1 MGMKLRSEE
10 EVGEVAGRSES
21 GMKKC
26 GMT

>member
-10 EVGEVAGRSES
+10 EVREVAGRSES